1 MKLTGYRSKAAFLFI
16 AVTLVGA
23 ALLGWSVLYGDG
35 FGLNDAPYLAL
46 VLFHAAAVI
55 PYVSGRRRFRRG
67 RLARAVFLNELL
79 GSISLL
85 FFLFSYIFA
94 LNANMDY
101 VQRFIATGGGLR
113 LAASTTDEQL
123 IALSRY
129 LPFLAV
135 HTYLYLY
142 LHLARRAPVS
152 RLYRGSYILTG
163 WALPLT
169 LLSAFLTAVS
179 FPSFLS
185 LSGVG
190 FLAWFALVPFFL
202 ALRHSSLGR
211 GVFLGVCFGVFFT
224 LACNYWLGTFSLVS
238 LLVTIVIF
246 TVLYLAFMTPAML
259 VFRAFSGTGILPAAA
274 RFLVLPLAWTAFDYL
289 RSGGF
294 IGFPWGMLGL
304 TQYGFLPLIQTASVT
319 GVWGVSFIV
328 LLVNSGLAESLAARL
343 HDGRPVRF
351 APAVLAAVVVAAA
364 LVPGHLA
371 LAGAARVP
379 ASRPP
384 LELALVQQNSDPR
397 KHEYRVTFEALKRLT
412 DRAVRESKPDLV
424 VWSETAFVPNIARWG
439 SLAPEEHPNAALV
452 HEFFTYQKS
461 LGTWLLT
468 GNDDYRFSVLPDGT
482 EERWDYNAA
491 VLFSPEGRR
500 IETYHKIHLVPFT
513 EHFPFKAELPW
524 LYGLLL
530 EFDVTLWEPGT
541 ERTVFRHP
549 GFTFSTPI
557 CFEDAFPDDIRRFVL
572 EGAEVILNISNDYW
586 SLTEVEAK
594 QHYIA
599 SLFRAVENRRPL
611 VRATASGLTAHV
623 DPWGRLR
630 GSLPY
635 YEEAYLTVRLEIPEL
650 PPTFYTRHGDW
661 FPRLC
666 LAATALLALTAVFGT
681 VGRRIGRGAPG
692 LPDTVQETD
701 SRTEDLDRVQ

>member
-1 MKLTGYRSKAAFLFI
+1 MRLTGYRSKAAFLFS
-16 AVTLVGA
+16 AAALVGA
-23 ALLGWSVLYGDG
+23 ATLGWSVLSGAG

-46 VLFHAAAVI
+46 IVFHAAAAL
-55 PYVSGRRRFRRG
+55 PYISGRRPFKSKL
-67 RLARAVFLNELL
+67 LARAVFLNELL
-79 GSISLL
+79 GSVSLL

-113 LAASTTDEQL
+113 LAANTTDEQL
-123 IALSRY
+123 IAFFRY
-129 LPFLAV
+129 LPFLAANS
-135 HTYLYLY
+135 YLYLY
-142 LHLARRAPVS
+142 LHIARRTAVS
-152 RLYRGSYILTG
+152 RLYRGTYFLTG

-185 LSGVG
+185 LSGTG

-202 ALRHSSLGR
+202 ALRHASPGR

-224 LACNYWLGTFSLVS
+224 LTCNYWLGTFSLVS

-246 TVLYLAFMTPAML
+246 TALYLLFMTPAVL
-259 VFRAFSGTGILPAAA
+259 LYRAFSGTGNLQAAA
-274 RFLVLPLAWTAFDYL
+274 RFLSLPAAWTAFDYL

-304 TQYGFLPLIQTASVT
+304 TQYGFLPLIQIASIT

-343 HDGRPVRF
+343 HDGRPFRF
-351 APAVLAAVVVAAA
+351 APAVAAASVFALAIAWGQFALAAST
-364 LVPGHLA
+364 
-371 LAGAARVP
+371 RVP

-384 LELALVQQNSDPR
+384 IDLALVQQNSDPR
-397 KHEYRVTFEALKRLT
+397 KHDYRVTFEALKRLT
-412 DRAVRESKPDLV
+412 DRAVSESKPDLV

-439 SLAPEEHPNAALV
+439 AMAPGEHPNAALV
-452 HEFFTYQKS
+452 HEFLAYQRS
-461 LGTWLLT
+461 LRTWLLT
-468 GNDDYRFSVLPDGT
+468 GNDDYRFRMLPDGT

-491 VLFSPEGRR
+491 VLFSPEGERV
-500 IETYHKIHLVPFT
+500 ETYHKIHLVPFT
-513 EHFPFKAELPW
+513 EHFPFKNELPR
-524 LYGLLL
+524 LYELLL
-530 EFDVTLWEPGT
+530 RFDVTLWEPGT

-572 EGAEVILNISNDYW
+572 QGAEVILNISNDYW

-611 VRATASGLTAHV
+611 VRATASGLTAYV

-650 PPTFYTRHGDW
+650 PPTFYTRRGDW
-661 FPRLC
+661 FPLFC
-666 LAATALLALTAVFGT
+666 LGVTVLFALLAASSTAVGLI
-681 VGRRIGRGAPG
+681 RRRTRAIAPIGPARRSG
-692 LPDTVQETD
+692 L
-701 SRTEDLDRVQ
+701 